1 MEIFGELLAPIIE
14 SPAFQRASD
23 ILGVVLFV
31 AAVAMVF
38 WLFRDAR
45 RRDSVPFL
53 WGLLGAVALIIG
65 AFIGFGQS
73 AWGFTAVGG
82 ATLALVLVVLFAYT
96 LLRPAEFAADA
107 NERELSQ
114 RLLEAELETNAC
126 PSCGGG
132 IEVDYLIC
140 PNCNVTL
147 RSPCDYCGRPIKPTW
162 NICPYCRSAKG
173 QSEPS
178 VPASSPKPASTSSTR
193 DTGRDAGTSSSSGA
207 GDSSSVRLR
216 RKTSSDSGSASA
228 AGSTPRRSRS
238 APKPVDDDDDLELNF
253 DSPKTG
259 NVKRSSTGS
268 RTSTGTKPSSSSST
282 FKD

>member
-1 MEIFGELLAPIIE
+1 MEIFGELLTPIIE

-23 ILGVVLFV
+23 ILGIVLFV

-45 RRDSVPFL
+45 RRGSVPFL
-53 WGLLGAVALIIG
+53 WGLLGAAALIGG

-73 AWGFTAVGG
+73 EWGFAVVGG
-82 ATLALVLVVLFAYT
+82 ATLALVLVVLLAYT

-114 RLLEAELETNAC
+114 RLLEAELEINAC

-140 PNCNVTL
+140 PNCSVTL
-147 RSPCDYCGRPIKPTW
+147 RTPCDYCSRPIRPTW

-173 QSEPS
+173 QPEPS
-178 VPASSPKPASTSSTR
+178 TIAKSKKSA
-193 DTGRDAGTSSSSGA
+193 SSSSDSDSRSSSRSDS
-207 GDSSSVRLR
+207 GDSSAVRLR
-216 RKTSSDSGSASA
+216 RKTGGGASSSGRSSTRTRPSA
-228 AGSTPRRSRS
+228 A
-238 APKPVDDDDDLELNF
+238 DDDLELSF
-253 DSPKTG
+253 DNPKTG
-259 NVKRSSTGS
+259 NVKRTSSGS
-268 RTSTGTKPSSSSST
+268 RTSTGTRPNSSST